1 MSMIQISNLTFAY
14 PGQYEN
20 IFEQVSLYL
29 DSDWKLGLIGRNG
42 KGKTSLLRLLLGSY
56 DYEGSISAQVEFAY
70 FPYDLSDKT
79 IITADLFYQQ
89 NPDVEQW
96 EIEREL
102 SLLAVTEDVLTRP
115 FSSLSPGEQT
125 KVSLATLFL
134 KENVFPLIDEPTNH
148 LDEAG
153 REILARYLR
162 KKNGFILVSHD
173 RWLLD
178 QCVDHILAMNRS
190 QIELQQGN
198 FSSWQENKER
208 QDQFEQGQNEKLT
221 KEIKRLA
228 GRAKETKQWAD
239 YTERQKIG
247 YDPIKEDRFIG
258 TRAFL
263 GEKSRKMQQKRKNLE
278 RRQEKAIAEKADLLK
293 NVEKQESLKC
303 FPLVYPK
310 NELLRLEHV
319 SVLYEGKTIC
329 RPTSFSVGR
338 GERVALVGKNG
349 CGKSSL
355 LKVICGES
363 IDYQGSLLISSGLKI
378 SYVPQSTDF
387 LHGDLSTFAREN
399 AIDETLFKTILRK
412 LDFSREQFEKDMAS
426 FSEGQKKKV
435 LLARSLS
442 EEAHIFIWDEPLN
455 FIDVISRMQIEETLL
470 KYAPTM
476 IFVEHDSVFRKKI
489 ATKTVEIIRSI

>member
-20 IFEQVSLYL
+20 VFEQVSLYL
-29 DSDWKLGLIGRNG
+29 DSNWKLGLIGRNG